1 MNFVK
6 FLDDEGDSISEE
18 LSKLE
23 KEKQFTD
30 ILEKHNLEINTYNEY
45 IMLQFISSS
54 HMDIE
59 DMGEE
64 GFNNMVREIK
74 EINYLYK
81 ETNYKQLYEEACK
94 KEQPF

>member
-1 MNFVK
+1 
-6 FLDDEGDSISEE
+6 
-18 LSKLE
+18 
-23 KEKQFTD
+23 
-30 ILEKHNLEINTYNEY
+30 
-45 IMLQFISSS
+45 MLQFISSS